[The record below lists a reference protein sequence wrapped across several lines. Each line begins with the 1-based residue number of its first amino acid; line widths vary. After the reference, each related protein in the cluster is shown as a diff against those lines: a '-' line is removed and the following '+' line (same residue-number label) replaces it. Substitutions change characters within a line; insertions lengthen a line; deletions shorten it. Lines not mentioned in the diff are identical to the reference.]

1 MRFINKKGAFLDKVI
16 VKLKEI
22 IAKNIAPQLDEL
34 KLSFNYNEF
43 EIHLLDCKNKNSNLV
58 KKELYFY
65 EFENKKIKKCCIK
78 EVRDLYSSFVDRTIS
93 SALYMIDNIEV
104 LSNSLSINNNFMN
117 GDIFT
122 NINSDI
128 DDLDLALSEITIN
141 SLYLSGD
148 IKFNN
153 MYHNIINKVE
163 QHIFDKYKS
172 EISIKVIK
180 KLTKHLHSNSD
191 TLIKTSI
198 FDTSLAADEEMSA
211 SDNGSFADID
221 ISLARL
227 DDEDLKI
234 RETLIKLYIGR
245 KYNSRMIV
253 YIPLWVYEVLKAI
266 DSNYLGSCYKL
277 YGEEVDKAAE
287 VLFNESSKGDPCF
300 NYDTAYKTAS
310 MLDK

>member
-1 MRFINKKGAFLDKVI
+1 MDKVI

-34 KLSFNYNEF
+34 TLSLNYNES
-43 EIHLLDCKNKNSNLV
+43 EIHLLDCKNKNGNLV
-58 KKELYFY
+58 KKELFFH
-65 EFENKKIKKCCIK
+65 EFENKKINKCCIK
-78 EVRDLYSSFVDRTIS
+78 EVRDFYSSFVDKTIS
-93 SALYMIDNIEV
+93 SALYMVDNMDI
-104 LSNSLSINNNFMN
+104 LSNSLSIDNNFMN

-122 NINSDI
+122 NINCDI

-153 MYHNIINKVE
+153 MYHNFINKVE

-172 EISIKVIK
+172 EISVKVIK

-198 FDTSLAADEEMSA
+198 FDTSLAVDEEMSN
-211 SDNGSFADID
+211 SNNESFAAID
-221 ISLARL
+221 ISITRL
-227 DDEDLKI
+227 DTEDLKI

-253 YIPLWVYEVLKAI
+253 YIPLWVYEVLKEI
-266 DSNYLGSCYKL
+266 DSSYLGSCYKM

-287 VLFNESSKGDPCF
+287 VLFKESSKGDPCY

>member
-1 MRFINKKGAFLDKVI
+1 LDKVI

-34 KLSFNYNEF
+34 TLSLNYNES
-43 EIHLLDCKNKNSNLV
+43 EIHLLDCKNKKGNLV
-58 KKELYFY
+58 KKELYFH
-65 EFENKKIKKCCIK
+65 EFENKKINKCCIK
-78 EVRDLYSSFVDRTIS
+78 EVRDFYSSFVDKTVS
-93 SALYMIDNIEV
+93 SALYMVDNIDI
-104 LSNSLSINNNFMN
+104 LSNSLSMDNNFMN

-128 DDLDLALSEITIN
+128 DDLDLALSKITIN
-141 SLYLSGD
+141 YLYLSGD
-148 IKFNN
+148 DKFYN

-172 EISIKVIK
+172 DISVKIIK
-180 KLTKHLHSNSD
+180 KLTKNLHSQD
-191 TLIKTSI
+191 ETLIKTSI
-198 FDTSLAADEEMSA
+198 FDSYLGPDQEIDS
-211 SDNGSFADID
+211 SNYGSFVDID
-221 ISLARL
+221 SNIAKL
-227 DDEDLKI
+227 DDDDLKI
-234 RETLIKLYIGR
+234 RETLIKLFIGR
-245 KYNSRMIV
+245 KYNSRMII
-253 YIPLWVYEVLKAI
+253 YIPLWVYEVLKEI
-266 DSNYLGSCYKL
+266 DSTYLGSCYKL